1 MFYFSTRFLY
11 HTPPLYADPNYL
23 IGKTDGCKN
32 NPENSSTK
40 ILDEHISSGVLV
52 STILSFKS
60 SKNKHDVYRG
70 KDCMKKFRKSLREH
84 PVKTIDFKKKAMK
97 LLTNE

>member
-11 HTPPLYADPNYL
+11 HTPPYADPNSL
-23 IGKTDGCKN
+23 IEKTDGCKN

-40 ILDEHISSGVLV
+40 IVDEHISSGVLV
-52 STILSFKS
+52 STILSFKRRE
-60 SKNKHDVYRG
+60 NKHDVYRG
-70 KDCMKKFRKSLREH
+70 KDCMKKLCKSLREH

-97 LLTNE
+97 LLTNEQ